1 MDSAPRRLLPG
12 LTLATLGRESL
23 AGVTLLAIAVPLN
36 IGYAQIAGLPPVT
49 GLYAL
54 ILPGI
59 VYALLVSSRQVIAS
73 PDAAAAALVASSLGG
88 LAVAGDEG
96 YLTLA
101 LAQAILC
108 GLLLVLA
115 AVFKLGFLASFL
127 SKPILVG
134 FVGGLALDILVSQT
148 AKMLGIRIDSG
159 DDFVPKVI
167 ALVDGLSSTNGWA
180 VLISA
185 VTITVLLLGRR
196 LARLVPWALVAL
208 ILSTVFVGALNLQDA
223 GVAVLGPVQS
233 GPPALTWPTL
243 DWTLWLQLIP
253 SAIALAMVTMA
264 EGLLVSRS
272 YGEKRGYST
281 RPNRDLLAFGAAN
294 LAAGTSGGFTIGSS
308 TSRTA
313 ALDQAG
319 SRSQFPTLVAAIG
332 ALVLVVFGTSLLE
345 NIPSSAIG
353 AVVAVAVVPLLGLGD
368 FASLLKLEKFE
379 FTVGAT
385 CFLGTLLVGPIG
397 GILLAFVLALIN
409 LARRA
414 ASPAMDVLGSDDS
427 PHEAYTGAAD
437 TGAVGTGAM
446 TAPGIIVF
454 RFAAPLFFANAAGF
468 KDSIQRAVAAAG
480 IDQVQHLVLDCEAVT
495 DLDVTGSESLRATV
509 AWLDAHQV
517 TVSFSRLRP
526 DLQRRL
532 KDFHLLNG
540 TVYRTNRAAI
550 AALSPPR
557 T

>member
-1 MDSAPRRLLPG
+1 L
-12 LTLATLGRESL
+12 
-23 AGVTLLAIAVPLN
+23 
-36 IGYAQIAGLPPVT
+36 
-49 GLYAL
+49 
-54 ILPGI
+54 
-59 VYALLVSSRQVIAS
+59 IAS

-88 LAVAGDEG
+88 LAVAGDEE

-159 DDFVPKVI
+159 ADFVPKVI
-167 ALVDGLSSTNGWA
+167 ALVDGLASTNGWA
-180 VLISA
+180 VLLSA
-185 VTITVLLLGRR
+185 GTITVLLLGRR
-196 LARLVPWALVAL
+196 LARVVPWALVAL
-208 ILSTVFVGALNLQDA
+208 ILSTAFVGALNLQDA
-223 GVAVLGPVQS
+223 GVAVLGPVDA
-233 GPPALTWPTL
+233 GPPTLAWPTIS
-243 DWTLWLQLIP
+243 WTLWLQLIP
-253 SAIALAMVTMA
+253 SAIALSMVTMT

-272 YGEKRGYST
+272 YGEKRGYTT

-319 SRSQFPTLVAAIG
+319 SRSQFPTLVAAAG
-332 ALVLVVFGTSLLE
+332 ALALVLFGTSLLE

-353 AVVAVAVVPLLGLGD
+353 AVVAVAVAPLLGLREFG
-368 FASLLKLEKFE
+368 SLWKLEKFE
-379 FTVGAT
+379 FAVGAT

-414 ASPAMDVLGSDDS
+414 ANPAMDVLGSDDS
-427 PHEAYTGAAD
+427 PHEAYTGAAG
-437 TGAVGTGAM
+437 TGAV

-454 RFAAPLFFANAAGF
+454 RFAAPLFFANAAAF
-468 KDSIQRAVAAAG
+468 QDSIQRAVTATG
-480 IDQVQHLVLDCEAVT
+480 FDQVQHLVLDCEAVT
-495 DLDVTGSESLRATV
+495 DLDVTGSESLRATF

-517 TVSFSRLRP
+517 QVSFSRLRP

-532 KDFHLLNG
+532 KGFQLLTG

-550 AALSPPR
+550 AALSPSSN
-557 T
+557 